1 MNENHY
7 KLGILGGMGPWATSE
22 LYKRI
27 IDHTDAK
34 CDQDHIEMVI
44 LNNASTPDRT
54 KALLEGGKSPLP
66 YLNHGIQT
74 LSHLGCEYFV
84 IPCNTAH
91 AYSDKFWKRTKMKFI
106 DMIET
111 VTDVLKEKYQDKKIC
126 VLCTNG
132 TKDLKIYE
140 DKGVDINYATNQ
152 DKVMDVITKTK
163 AGLDET
169 QKLQEVINEE
179 EKEYDVFVLACTE
192 LSLYKDKLNSN
203 SIIIDAMDELVKKI
217 IKLCGKVYK

>member
-7 KLGILGGMGPWATSE
+7 KLGILGGMGPDATCD

-27 IDHTDAK
+27 ITHTVAK

-66 YLNHGIQT
+66 YLNHGIQI

-106 DMIET
+106 NMIDAVIDE
-111 VTDVLKEKYQDKKIC
+111 LKEKYNDKKVC

-132 TKDLKIYE
+132 TKNAKVYE
-140 DKGVDINYATNQ
+140 NKGIVINYPYNQ
-152 DKVMDVITKTK
+152 EKVMNVVTNTK
-163 AGLDET
+163 AGLDDLSR
-169 QKLQEVINEE
+169 LQEVINEE
-179 EKEYDVFVLACTE
+179 ENNYDIFILACTE
-192 LSLYKDKLNSN
+192 LSLYKDKLNSKC
-203 SIIIDAMDELVKKI
+203 IIIDAMDELVKKI